1 MTNENLFEYFCYS
14 KLQLAPISLTNIQ
27 LMEQTLNWY
36 AVYTRSRHEKKSA
49 QLLTDQGIE
58 AYVPLKR
65 VVRQWSDRRKLVLE
79 PVIRGYLFVKVDHT
93 HYEKVLS
100 TDGVVRYVWFNGKPA
115 IIPEKQINTLKA
127 VVGTDVE
134 IECLPESL
142 KPGVAVRVIAG
153 PLAGLEGELL
163 RMAGKHKVV
172 VRLHALQQMLAVTLS
187 PLLLEPI
194 QAVSSIHVQ

>member
-1 MTNENLFEYFCYS
+1 
-14 KLQLAPISLTNIQ
+14 
-27 LMEQTLNWY
+27 MEQTLNWF

-79 PVIRGYLFVKVDHT
+79 PVIRGYVFVRVDHS

-100 TDGVVRYVWFNGKPA
+100 TEGVVRYVWFNGKPA

-127 VVGTDVE
+127 VVGSDVE
-134 IECLPESL
+134 IDCLPETL
-142 KPGVAVRVIAG
+142 QPGVAVRVIAG

-172 VRLHALQQMLAVTLS
+172 VRLHALQQMLAVTIS
-187 PLLLEPI
+187 PLLLEPV
-194 QAVSSIHVQ
+194 QAIISA